1 MDNKIDEGSVV
12 ICPTHQAG
20 TVVEINK
27 GGTWVLLRNGDVWVG
42 ELFRVRLPQ
51 SQEDLDSC
59 LIDVERLEPKRE
71 AANRDF

>member
-42 ELFRVRLPQ
+42 ELFRVRLTVNGIGNA
-51 SQEDLDSC
+51 ECWRYKYVGWLFVGA
-59 LIDVERLEPKRE
+59 IW
-71 AANRDF
+71 